1 MMEVR
6 DIRIILKPVLPWLMV
21 EELNMLRVALPV
33 GWVVVAS
40 LT

>member
-6 DIRIILKPVLPWLMV
+6 DILIILKPVLPWLVV
-21 EELNMLRVALPV
+21 EELNMLRAVLPV
-33 GWVVVAS
+33 GWVAVAS